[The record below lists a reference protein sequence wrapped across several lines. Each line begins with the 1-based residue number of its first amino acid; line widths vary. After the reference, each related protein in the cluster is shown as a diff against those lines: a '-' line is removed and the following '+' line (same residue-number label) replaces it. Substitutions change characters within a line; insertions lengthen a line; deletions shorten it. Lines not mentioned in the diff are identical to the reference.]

1 LRNFRGRSPSLR
13 RTRSPLTQSP
23 EGREG

>member
-1 LRNFRGRSPSLR
+1 LRNLRGRNPSLR